1 MSDSTIPIEIASPQ
15 PTSVA
20 RTPDNIDRRLV
31 MVLWGAFVISLG
43 ALSFRIAG
51 LSTILYTLATLALF
65 SLPGL
70 LIAPVFMGN
79 DSDNWQPRAII
90 GATFGI
96 TLSGYTAVVTSFVAG
111 WSPKWIV
118 ASILGLSCICALLSR
133 ALKGR
138 CALPTRGWARVDS
151 AILPGIGTVL
161 VLFSTSPVMHVGKL
175 TARGYAYTW
184 LYGLDFVARSD
195 FALSM
200 TGKLPP
206 NFYWMTG
213 VPLRMYLVGYAAPA
227 FAVSASGRAIDSHAM
242 LLLMTLAFGFLL
254 LGCLFIFLRTMFSDT
269 NVLVSTMFTSLVAYS
284 YYWVYDAA
292 KAPFIQPGH
301 RFDFHDSVSHLFQ
314 RTILVEPQ
322 AALTTSLL
330 LIILTFLTFTGY
342 RLKNFSLA
350 VFLGICL
357 GLSFGSEA
365 MQGMVA
371 IGWFGLLYLLRFI
384 IVKGTLREELFPFLA
399 TVATTGVVSASYFLV
414 GMYQRSSSHLVTVDF
429 NTWMLKYGV
438 FFLLAEFGPLII
450 LGIWGAV
457 RWWRQGREP
466 MAWGPFL
473 LAFVAMVPVMFLQQ
487 VTTPRP
493 RMADRLLP
501 ITLLVFSAYLFKE
514 LWSSRGTRVSRS
526 WALALILLAVPTFF
540 TDIYYTSNVD
550 DLYNTRYVLTEDMA
564 ACKWIRQN
572 LPESAIVQGTYNYYI
587 TPDRGLYFS
596 LISSFAQRPQ
606 VLGWF
611 SGAATLVD
619 DGWDIARQRRAE
631 IESTMGSGNLN
642 SLVGFLNKYSVDYL
656 YVGTAEQRLYHP
668 LLPLVQ
674 GAPDDFQQVYSKDG
688 VFIFR
693 YLGKTQPTQA
703 ASALP

>member
-1 MSDSTIPIEIASPQ
+1 MSDSTLPIEIASSH

-20 RTPDNIDRRLV
+20 GTPDSIDGRLV
-31 MVLWGAFVISLG
+31 IALWGAFIISLG

-51 LSTILYTLATLALF
+51 LSTMLYTLATMALF

-70 LIAPVFMGN
+70 LIIPAFMGSGSGN
-79 DSDNWQPRAII
+79 RPPRAIL

-96 TLSGYTAVVTSFVAG
+96 ALSGYTAVVTSFVAG
-111 WSPKWIV
+111 WSPKSIV
-118 ASILGLSCICALLSR
+118 ISILSLSCICALLSR
-133 ALKGR
+133 FLKGR
-138 CALPTRGWARVDS
+138 CALPMRGWTRVDS
-151 AILPGIGTVL
+151 AILAGIGTVL
-161 VLFSTSPVMHVGKL
+161 VMFSASPVMHVGKL

-206 NFYWMTG
+206 DFYWMTG

-254 LGCLFIFLRTMFSDT
+254 LGCLFIFLRTIFSDT
-269 NVLVSTMFTSLVAYS
+269 KVLVSTIFICLIAYS
-284 YYWVYDAA
+284 YYWLYDAA

-330 LIILTFLTFTGY
+330 LIILTFLTLAGY
-342 RLKNFSLA
+342 RLRSFSLA
-350 VFLGICL
+350 VFLGVCL
-357 GLSFGSEA
+357 GLSFGSDA
-365 MQGMVA
+365 MQGVVA

-384 IVKGTLREELFPFLA
+384 FVKGALRDELAPFLA
-399 TVATTGVVSASYFLV
+399 TVATTGALSASYFLV

-429 NTWMLKYGV
+429 NTWMVKFGV
-438 FFLLAEFGPLII
+438 FFFLIEFGPLII
-450 LGIWGAV
+450 LGVWGAV

-466 MAWGPFL
+466 FAWGPLL

-514 LWSSRGTRVSRS
+514 LSSTRGTRVSRA
-526 WALALILLAVPTFF
+526 WTAVLVFLAVPTFF

-550 DLYNTRYVLTEDMA
+550 DLYNTRYVLSEDMQ

-572 LPESAIVQGTYNYYI
+572 LPESAVIQGTYNYYI

-596 LISSFAQRPQ
+596 LISSFAQR
-606 VLGWF
+606 
-611 SGAATLVD
+611 
-619 DGWDIARQRRAE
+619 
-631 IESTMGSGNLN
+631 
-642 SLVGFLNKYSVDYL
+642 
-656 YVGTAEQRLYHP
+656 RL
-668 LLPLVQ
+668 
-674 GAPDDFQQVYSKDG
+674 
-688 VFIFR
+688 
-693 YLGKTQPTQA
+693 
-703 ASALP
+703 